1 LGSVS
6 AGHFYVDARI
16 VRVVWRRRYAI
27 VKYQIKR
34 TSNNQ
39 YRFNIIASN
48 GQVLATSETYV
59 AKASAK
65 SAVESIKKN
74 AASASTEDLT

>member
-1 LGSVS
+1 M
-6 AGHFYVDARI
+6 
-16 VRVVWRRRYAI
+16 
-27 VKYQIKR
+27 KYQIKR

-39 YRFNIIASN
+39 YRFNIVATN

-74 AASASTEDLT
+74 AAAASTEDLT